1 MSKDQARKDIQRLT
15 AEIRKHNDLYYNQQ
29 QPSISDA
36 EYDRLFEKLR
46 QLEDEHP
53 DLRSLDSPTQK
64 VGTRVRDGK
73 KAFRTVRHDVK
84 MLSLDNTYSM
94 EEVHAWYKRIQ
105 KTLGDQD
112 VAFVVELKIDGVSAA
127 FRYERGK
134 FMLGATRGDGESG
147 EDITENLMTIPEI
160 PVELKTGPEDAPG
173 LLDVRGEVYMP
184 RDQFDALNKSR
195 LEKGEEPFA
204 NPRNA
209 ASGSLKLLDRDAV
222 SKRALKVF
230 IHSFGA
236 LQGGRAL
243 HDQGQF
249 LSYMKDLGFPVN
261 SSTRLCKSIEEVIV
275 FCEEHQLKRESLAYD
290 VDGVVIKVN
299 SFSQQEE
306 LGLTQKSPRWAVAYK
321 FPARQ
326 ATTEVVRIDVQV
338 GRTGVLT
345 PVAKLQPVECGGVTI
360 SSATLHN
367 FDQVKKLG
375 IRVGDRVLIERAG
388 DVIPKV
394 VKVVEHGDP
403 SNAVFAVPQ
412 GCPECGGKVMR
423 DNLELVAYR
432 CINPSCPKQLE
443 QGVLHFASRSA
454 MDIEGMGEAVV
465 RQILANGMI
474 KDLADIYS
482 LKKKDVLGLELF
494 KDKKTDNLLLAIENS
509 KNRPL
514 SKFLFGLG
522 IAHIGEKASLSLA
535 QKFKSIDKLM
545 GASLDELTSIDDIGH
560 VMAHSVSEFF
570 KQRSARSLIEKFRR
584 AGLSMVEPIEIV
596 GGELQGKKFVFT
608 GVLSGIPRKQAE
620 ALVMRKG
627 GEIMS
632 SVSKNTD
639 FVVAGENPGSKH
651 EQARALGIMIINEQ
665 EFREMVHD

>member
-1 MSKDQARKDIQRLT
+1 
-15 AEIRKHNDLYYNQQ
+15 
-29 QPSISDA
+29 
-36 EYDRLFEKLR
+36 
-46 QLEDEHP
+46 
-53 DLRSLDSPTQK
+53 
-64 VGTRVRDGK
+64 
-73 KAFRTVRHDVK
+73 
-84 MLSLDNTYSM
+84 
-94 EEVHAWYKRIQ
+94 
-105 KTLGDQD
+105 
-112 VAFVVELKIDGVSAA
+112 
-127 FRYERGK
+127 
-134 FMLGATRGDGESG
+134 
-147 EDITENLMTIPEI
+147 MTIPEI
-160 PVELKTGPEDAPG
+160 PVEMKAGVKDVPD
-173 LLDVRGEVYMP
+173 LLDVRGEVYIP
-184 RDQFDALNKSR
+184 RERFDALNKSR

-236 LQGGRAL
+236 LQGGRAV

-261 SSTRLCKSIEEVIV
+261 SSARLCKSIEEVIA
-275 FCEEHQLKRESLAYD
+275 FCEEHQLKRENLAYD

-321 FPARQ
+321 FPAQQ

-394 VKVVEHGDP
+394 VKVVESGNP
-403 SNAVFAVPQ
+403 SSTVFSVPQ
-412 GCPECGGKVMR
+412 RCPECGGKVMR
-423 DNLELVAYR
+423 ENLELVAYR

-443 QGVLHFASRSA
+443 QGVLHFASRLA

-465 RQILANGMI
+465 RQILAKGMI

-509 KNRPL
+509 KSRPL

-522 IAHIGEKASLSLA
+522 VAHIGEKASLSLA
-535 QKFKSIDKLM
+535 QRFKNIDRLM
-545 GASLDELTSIDDIGH
+545 DSSLDELIVIDDVGH
-560 VMAHSVSEFF
+560 VMAHSVNEFF
-570 KQRSARSLIEKFRR
+570 KQRSARLLIEKFRR